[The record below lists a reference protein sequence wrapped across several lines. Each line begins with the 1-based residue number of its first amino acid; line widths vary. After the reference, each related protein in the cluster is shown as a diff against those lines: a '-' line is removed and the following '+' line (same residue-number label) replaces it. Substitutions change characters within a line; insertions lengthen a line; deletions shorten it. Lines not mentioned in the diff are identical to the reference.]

1 MERPVHRLYVAT
13 FDLRRVVWEL
23 YAVISKSGRGKYSF
37 KQHSLNLDIEVKCAF
52 DFPRLISSADDGI
65 YSH

>member
-23 YAVISKSGRGKYSF
+23 YAVISKSGAGMRGRRPKYAS
-37 KQHSLNLDIEVKCAF
+37 
-52 DFPRLISSADDGI
+52 
-65 YSH
+65 